1 MGEATITLPGWAFAI
16 LVVLA
21 AWAVSENFIRPAGR
35 WLMRRRVN
43 SVLEEINTR
52 LKIKLQPFKLTKREV
67 LIDRLLYDA
76 QVQAAT
82 RDYEREHALPHEE
95 AMKRVEHYA
104 REIVPAFN
112 AYVYFRVG
120 YWLARRAAR
129 ALYRVRLGYTDEAGL
144 TNLHPQSTVV
154 FLMNHRSNMDYI
166 LVAFLAAE
174 RTALSYAVGEW
185 ARIWPLHMLIRS
197 MGAYFVRRN
206 SKDALYRKVL
216 ERYVYM
222 ATTAGVTQAVYPEGG
237 LSRDGCL
244 RPPKVGL
251 LDYMLRSFDPAGEQD
266 LVFIP
271 VGINYD
277 RVLEDRNLLRDLDPS
292 AQKQSKAATILQ
304 TVAFVLRNLRL
315 MAQNKWR
322 RFGYACVNFGTPVS
336 LKSYMATR
344 QIDFRSFGREERF
357 AKVEGFAREL
367 MASIAEVIPVLPVPL
382 VATVFVSQPEKSWS
396 ELELKRE
403 VFELTRQIEARGSH
417 VYIPRGDQDYAITV
431 GLRMLTLRRLVCVRE
446 GLYAARREEL
456 PVLTYYANSIAH
468 LFTLEASP
476 HTASPDS

>member
-1 MGEATITLPGWAFAI
+1 MQLNLENTDVTLPAWAFAL

-21 AWAVSENFIRPAGR
+21 AWALVENFIRPVAH
-35 WLMRRRVN
+35 WFMRRRVN
-43 SVLEEINTR
+43 SVMEEINTR

-76 QVQAAT
+76 QVLAAAES
-82 RDYEREHALPHEE
+82 YEREHELPREE
-95 AMKRVEHYA
+95 VLKRVEHYA

-144 TNLHPQSTVV
+144 ANLHPQSTVV

-237 LSRDGCL
+237 LSRDGLL

-251 LDYMLRSFDPAGEQD
+251 LDYMLRSFDPTGAQD

-277 RVLEDRNLLRDLDPS
+277 RVLEDRSLLLDLDPS
-292 AQKQSKAATILQ
+292 AEKRSRAATVFNTI
-304 TVAFVLRNLRL
+304 TFILRNLGL
-315 MAQNKWR
+315 MARNKWR

-336 LKSYMATR
+336 LKDYLAAR
-344 QIDFRSFGREERF
+344 EIDFRRFDREERF
-357 AKVEGFAREL
+357 EKVEAFGREL
-367 MASIAEVIPVLPVPL
+367 MGSIARVIPVLPVPL
-382 VATVFVSQPEKSWS
+382 VATVFVRHPEKAWS

-403 VFELTRQIEARGSH
+403 VFELIRRLEARGSH

-431 GLRMLTLRRLVCVRE
+431 GLRMLTLRRLVSARD
-446 GLYAARREEL
+446 GLYSVQPSERH
-456 PVLTYYANSIAH
+456 VLAYYANSIAH
-468 LFTLEASP
+468 LFV
-476 HTASPDS
+476 